1 MKALV
6 YVAEKQLEVRDVP
19 EPEGEFLVRVLGCAI
34 CGTDLKT
41 LLHGHPYFKPPTIL
55 GHEFYGVVDKA
66 PAGCGYA
73 PGDLRRGGQGA
84 GGLRLR
90 PRGLRGGGALR
101 GVRRLRRMPSGQRRK
116 LQEQRVCGGRRL
128 L

>member
-19 EPEGEFLVRVLGCAI
+19 EPQGEFLVRVLGCAI

-73 PGDLRRGGQGA
+73 PGDYVASATNAVRATEKAARTKSMWGTA
-84 GGLRLR
+84 
-90 PRGLRGGGALR
+90 PS
-101 GVRRLRRMPSGQRRK
+101 VRR
-116 LQEQRVCGGRRL
+116 
-128 L
+128 

>member
-6 YVAEKQLEVRDVP
+6 YVGEKQLELQNIP

-41 LLHGHPYFKPPTIL
+41 YLHGHPYFKPPTIL

-66 PAGCGYA
+66 P
-73 PGDLRRGGQGA
+73 RR
-84 GGLRLR
+84 
-90 PRGLRGGGALR
+90 PE
-101 GVRRLRRMPSGQRRK
+101 RRQRR
-116 LQEQRVCGGRRL
+116 RTGRLPCRAGRGPDPCRR
-128 L
+128 

>member
-73 PGDLRRGGQGA
+73 PGTMWWW
-84 GGLRLR
+84 R
-90 PRGLRGGGALR
+90 PTGSAASATSAARATGKAAKTRSTWGTAPS
-101 GVRRLRRMPSGQRRK
+101 VRR
-116 LQEQRVCGGRRL
+116 
-128 L
+128 

>member
-6 YVAEKQLEVRDVP
+6 YVGEKQLELQNIP

-41 LLHGHPYFKPPTIL
+41 YLHGHPYFKPPTIL

-66 PAGCGYA
+66 PAGGRPCT
-73 PGDLRRGGQGA
+73 PCRPCRRG
-84 GGLRLR
+84 
-90 PRGLRGGGALR
+90 
-101 GVRRLRRMPSGQRRK
+101 RRRRR
-116 LQEQRVCGGRRL
+116 
-128 L
+128 